1 MSEIDE
7 TVVTDVEEPKP
18 RRRGRPRKKPAV
30 ETTSTSTADVLPV
43 DGTDGVKGAKKS
55 VSRPRKAAVVAAA
68 EKLGADYIAV
78 GMLLSTSQPGS
89 RAHRAGLALVA
100 NGEACGK
107 AWADAAQTSP
117 AVARVLVGGATVS
130 VWVSLAAVHAPIA
143 LAIMARTS
151 DDDDDADDT
160 PVAAVR

>member
-1 MSEIDE
+1 MTETDE
-7 TVVTDVEEPKP
+7 TVVADVEEPKP

-30 ETTSTSTADVLPV
+30 ETTSTADVLPV

-78 GMLLSTSQPGS
+78 GMLLSASQPGS
-89 RAHRAGLALVA
+89 RAHRAGAALVA

-117 AVARVLVGGATVS
+117 AVARALVGGATVS